1 MPIRARAADGSIHE
15 FPDGTRPEVVDRA
28 MKAYAAKPNKPQE
41 TFSQSFFG
49 KMGRDLVGMG
59 NPALQA
65 LVGPTIDRLVGPNT
79 VRDFTTRAVQPI
91 TLGAADE
98 VVSAVPAVAAARR
111 GQPVR
116 QAVSQSQR
124 EQSQERE
131 RIKRERPNVAMAADV
146 AGNVA
151 SLAIPAGAAGRF
163 VGAAPTLA
171 QTALRSGIVGAGTGA
186 TQGFLSADEGE
197 RMAGTA
203 GGALAGGALGA
214 AAPYLAS
221 AAGGVA
227 QRFMQPGLKP
237 IAPNVRLL
245 AEEGVALTPGQMRGG
260 VARSAEE
267 AATSLPMLGTAI
279 SERRMEGIESFNRAV
294 ANRVLK
300 PVGEKLPDDIKP
312 GSEAVKYA
320 GDLISKGY
328 EDTIPGRAVRL
339 DPAFSEDVSAAFDAI
354 IDMTP
359 AGRERLDDIIFQR
372 VTSRLPE
379 NGVIDGRRYK
389 LIQSDLDKSVDR
401 FSKSLD
407 SDDQAM
413 AETLRGIQS
422 ALEGAAKRQD
432 PSFADKMQAL
442 DRSWAELS
450 RMEVAAAKDN
460 QLGGI
465 FTPAQ
470 YGQAIRA
477 ADSRVRKRGVA
488 RGEALSQ
495 DLAQAALEVLPSK
508 TPDSGSAGRA
518 GWMSLLASA
527 PAVALGSL
535 TGGPVVGP
543 AAGYAATLGG
553 LGAASRLYTPEAIEA
568 ANAALR
574 QRMVQQSGIMERLGG
589 ELPPYRPI
597 LPGPNAPNPFS
608 FLAAPPRA
616 SAGGRR

>member
-1 MPIRARAADGSIHE
+1 M
-15 FPDGTRPEVVDRA
+15 
-28 MKAYAAKPNKPQE
+28 
-41 TFSQSFFG
+41 
-49 KMGRDLVGMG
+49 
-59 NPALQA
+59 ALSA
-65 LVGPTIDRLVGPNT
+65 
-79 VRDFTTRAVQPI
+79 
-91 TLGAADE
+91 
-98 VVSAVPAVAAARR
+98 AVPT
-111 GQPVR
+111 
-116 QAVSQSQR
+116 
-124 EQSQERE
+124 
-131 RIKRERPNVAMAADV
+131 
-146 AGNVA
+146 
-151 SLAIPAGAAGRF
+151 GAAGR
-163 VGAAPTLA
+163 VVAAAPNLA
-171 QTALRSGIVGAGTGA
+171 QTALRSGLVGAGTGA
-186 TQGFLSADEGE
+186 VQGFLSGDEGE
-197 RMAGTA
+197 RMSNAATNA
-203 GGALAGGALGA
+203 IGGAALGA
-214 AAPYLAS
+214 AIPYLAS
-221 AAGGVA
+221 SAGGVA
-227 QRFMQPGLKP
+227 QRLTQPGLKP
-237 IAPNVRLL
+237 IDPSVRLL

-267 AATSLPMLGTAI
+267 AATSLPMLGTGIA
-279 SERRMEGIESFNRAV
+279 ERRMEGIETFNRAV

-300 PVGEKLPDDIKP
+300 PVGEKLPEDIRP

-328 EDTIPGRAVRL
+328 EDAIPGRSIRL
-339 DPAFSEDVSAAFDAI
+339 DPAFSEDAAAAFDAI
-354 IDMTP
+354 TDMTP
-359 AGRERLDDIIFQR
+359 AGRDRLDDILFQR

-401 FSKSLD
+401 FSKSTD

-432 PSFADKMQAL
+432 PDFADKIAAL

-450 RMEVAAAKDN
+450 RMEIAASKDN

-495 DLAQAALEVLPSK
+495 DLAQAALKVLPSR
-508 TPDSGSAGRA
+508 TPDSGTAGRA
-518 GWMSLLASA
+518 GWGLLASA
-527 PAVALGSL
+527 PGAVAGALM
-535 TGGPVVGP
+535 GGPVVGP
-543 AAGYAATLGG
+543 LAGIGGTAAT

-574 QRMVQQSGIMERLGG
+574 QRMVQQSGLMERLGG
-589 ELPPYRPI
+589 ELPAYRPI

-608 FLAAPPRA
+608 FLLSPPRA
-616 SAGGRR
+616 STAARR

>member
-1 MPIRARAADGSIHE
+1 MPTYSIKAPDGRTYTIQGPAGATDAQVRAEVLRQ
-15 FPDGTRPEVVDRA
+15 FPDAGG
-28 MKAYAAKPNKPQE
+28 KSQQS
-41 TFSQSFFG
+41 FSQAFFG
-49 KMGRDLVGMG
+49 KMGRDLVGMM
-59 NPALQA
+59 NPALTPI
-65 LVGPTIDRLVGPNT
+65 VGATIDRVLGPNT
-79 VRDFTTRAVQPI
+79 VRDFTTRAVQAP

-111 GQPVR
+111 GQSPK
-116 QAVSQSQR
+116 QAFSQSQR
-124 EQSQERE
+124 QQSQERQ
-131 RIKRERPNVAMAADV
+131 RIQRERPTLAAAADLT
-146 AGNVA
+146 GGLA
-151 SLAIPAGAAGRF
+151 SMAIPAPAIGAASNTLK
-163 VGAAPTLA
+163 GAM
-171 QTALRSGIVGAGTGA
+171 GAGALLGGA
-186 TQGFLSADEGE
+186 QGFLSGFLGADESE
-197 RMAGTA
+197 RLP
-203 GGALAGGALGA
+203 GGLAGGLTGA
-214 AAPYLAS
+214 AI
-221 AAGGVA
+221 GGVA
-227 QRFMQPGLKP
+227 PYALGSVGNAIARARQPAGLKP
-237 IAPNVRLL
+237 IDPNVRLL

-279 SERRMEGIESFNRAV
+279 ADRRVEGIETFNRAV

-300 PVGEKLPDDIKP
+300 PVGEKLPDDVRP

-328 EDTIPGRAVRL
+328 EDAIPGRAIRL
-339 DPAFSEDVSAAFDAI
+339 DPAFSEDAAAAFDAI
-354 IDMTP
+354 TDMTP
-359 AGRERLDDIIFQR
+359 AGRDRLDDILFQR

-401 FSKSLD
+401 FAKSTD

-432 PSFADKMQAL
+432 PDFADKIAAL

-450 RMEVAAAKDN
+450 RMEIAASKDN

-488 RGEALSQ
+488 RGDALSQ
-495 DLAQAALEVLPSK
+495 DLAQAALKVLPSR
-508 TPDSGSAGRA
+508 TPDSGTAGRA
-518 GWMSLLASA
+518 GWGMAASYIPSA
-527 PAVALGSL
+527 IAGAM
-535 TGGPVVGP
+535 TGGPILGP
-543 AAGYAATLGG
+543 AAGIAGQTAA

-589 ELPPYRPI
+589 ELPAYRPV
-597 LPGPNAPNPFS
+597 LPGLNAPNPFS
-608 FLAAPPRA
+608 LFSSRTIGPRP
-616 SAGGRR
+616 

>member
-1 MPIRARAADGSIHE
+1 MALQGR
-15 FPDGTRPEVVDRA
+15 
-28 MKAYAAKPNKPQE
+28 KPQRSAQLAE
-41 TFSQSFFG
+41 SDAVSEPWKKTYSTSDAGPWQKTYSATEAGWQKAIQGIAPAFGLPGQAVALAARRFPREAAGIAQQIAQGVTFGGADEAVSAVSAIPAAVRGGAPAARQQFTQAQREQRASREDFA
-49 KMGRDLVGMG
+49 RR
-59 NPALQA
+59 NPALNAWAQGSGMA
-65 LVGPTIDRLVGPNT
+65 LS
-79 VRDFTTRAVQPI
+79 A
-91 TLGAADE
+91 
-98 VVSAVPAVAAARR
+98 AVPV
-111 GQPVR
+111 
-116 QAVSQSQR
+116 
-124 EQSQERE
+124 
-131 RIKRERPNVAMAADV
+131 
-146 AGNVA
+146 
-151 SLAIPAGAAGRF
+151 GAAGRF
-163 VGAAPTLA
+163 VAAAPTLGGA
-171 QTALRSGIVGAGTGA
+171 ALRSGLAGAATGAG
-186 TQGFLSADEGE
+186 QGFLSADEGE
-197 RMAGTA
+197 RMAGA
-203 GGALAGGALGA
+203 VGGAVAGGALGA
-214 AAPYLAS
+214 AAPYLTS
-221 AAGGVA
+221 AAGGLA
-227 QRFMQPGLKP
+227 QRLTQPGLKP
-237 IAPNVRLL
+237 IDPSVRLL

-279 SERRMEGIESFNRAV
+279 SERRMEGIETFNRAV

-300 PVGEKLPDDIKP
+300 PVGEKLPENIRP

-328 EDTIPGRAVRL
+328 EDTIPGRSVRL
-339 DPAFSEDVSAAFDAI
+339 DPAFSEDVALAFDAI
-354 IDMTP
+354 TDMTP
-359 AGRERLDDIIFQR
+359 AGRDRLDDIIFQR

-401 FSKSLD
+401 FSKSMD

-432 PSFADKMQAL
+432 PDFADKMQAL

-450 RMEVAAAKDN
+450 RMEVAAGKDN

-477 ADSRVRKRGVA
+477 ADSRVRKRGAA

-495 DLAQAALEVLPSK
+495 DLAQAALQVLPSR
-508 TPDSGSAGRA
+508 TPDSGTAGRA
-518 GWMSLLASA
+518 GWGMAASYIPSA
-527 PAVALGSL
+527 IAGAM
-535 TGGPVVGP
+535 TGGPILGP
-543 AAGYAATLGG
+543 AAGIAGQTAA

-574 QRMVQQSGIMERLGG
+574 QRMVQQSELMERLGG
-589 ELPPYRPI
+589 ELPAYRPV
-597 LPGPNAPNPFS
+597 LPGLNAPNPFS

-616 SAGGRR
+616 STGARR